1 MILVLAMALSILP
14 AGVNS
19 VEKEVKAAVPGI
31 VSGATYKIVSAY
43 NGKAITQ
50 TDVSDYWADCVV
62 WNTDAM
68 SDLARWRVEE
78 SGDYYT
84 ITNIVTNKTMKTT
97 GTNRGDKLDLNSN
110 DNADRYKWKLEP
122 ITSGEYAGC
131 FYIIS
136 AVRDSNGEEEYAEI
150 ISDDDKRD
158 KDGAQVRQWTKVTSI
173 DYEPRQIWRF
183 EKSDA
188 EYTGFTEEMSD
199 IMLNAYAK
207 RNYVDNVDT
216 GGKTLY
222 TDDKDW
228 GMAEE
233 LEALLDGYETTG
245 KAIYK
250 TMFCNVFDDY
260 IANDCGYTGGEYVQK
275 RNGSGR
281 YGGEDWTKNPAN
293 DDIAW
298 YVIAS
303 VRAYLLFGIEKYLTV
318 GKQNF
323 DKMFERANSNPDN
336 NGMLIWNMST
346 GNGSLSCIN
355 GPAIVA
361 ACYLAI
367 ATGDESYYTKA
378 RNVYQGWRNSG
389 MYVKEGE
396 DIGHVKDGG
405 YEGGYPCTTYNQAT
419 FIGAATMLYEHY
431 GDESYYKD
439 ACDAVKHTLK
449 AVENEEITLEN
460 GKKFRDGFCYNNIL
474 VREALQEG
482 QEALVGDMGK
492 FRGILMRYL
501 RKFVV
506 DFNKGEYLQFFKD
519 NIKIA
524 WMNRNSEGL
533 QWCEWN
539 KKAPESGIWKDVS
552 YVACN
557 AISLVANLPTY
568 ADELER
574 DAYSA
579 IEAED
584 MDYTRGLIS
593 EDSDSA
599 SGGRSLGGIKDGYY
613 TAYYNIDF
621 GSTGASKLKLR
632 YSRKTESDGSSGY
645 VEFRLGSTDGTLLAK
660 AQLDNTGDWSDWKEI
675 TVDTARITGVQNVY
689 AVFKSD
695 TEHVCNFD
703 WFRFEKAD
711 NNNQGYM
718 FLQSDS
724 TTKYAQLKNGAD
736 DTTILARSTSR
747 GDWEQLRV
755 EINGDGTV
763 SLKSLVTGKYV
774 RAAYGSN
781 GYYITANAD
790 TVNHESKFIIEK
802 FSEDSGE
809 SMQVA
814 LKSIHTGKYLMA
826 DPDDSEMYILANSAS
841 VSGAWESFHFET
853 ASGEWI
859 IPEGA
864 VLIGNEYVTSSDIR
878 IEGHQISTA
887 IGGSRVVAS
896 VEPEINGKAVKEW
909 GIIYGL
915 KSIEGVDYGVQ
926 NEDLRTDSDN
936 PYVKAYKS
944 TALGT
949 ASGKLGDSA
958 TATYFVRTTRFGAFT
973 SKEFTA
979 KYKVRA
985 YAVLADGSCVYSEN
999 VSDYSVFGISEYLYN
1014 NSMMNTEEAHQYLYN
1029 RILKTVD
1036 EDYEQVGFEWENTVV
1051 KPNGL

>member
-1 MILVLAMALSILP
+1 MEGKKEKQMKKIVSVFLIVAMVISMIPVGIKKSETR
-14 AGVNS
+14 VD
-19 VEKEVKAAVPGI
+19 AAVSGI
-31 VSGATYKIVSAY
+31 TSGATYKIVSAY

-84 ITNIVTNKTMKTT
+84 ITNIVTNKSIKTT
-97 GTNRGDKLDLNSN
+97 GNSNGDKLDLNGN
-110 DNADRYKWKLEP
+110 DNADRYKWKIVP

-131 FYIIS
+131 FFIVS
-136 AVRDSNGEEEYAEI
+136 AVKNDNGEEEYAEI
-150 ISDDDKRD
+150 ISDEDKRD
-158 KDGAQVRQWTKVTSI
+158 KDGAQVRLWTKVTSI
-173 DYEPRQIWRF
+173 DYEPRQVWRF

-188 EYTGFTEEMSD
+188 EYTKFTEEMND
-199 IMLNAYAK
+199 TIVNAFKDQYYKLNS
-207 RNYVDNVDT
+207 DT
-216 GGKTLY
+216 GY
-222 TDDKDW
+222 MAPISDDGFW
-228 GMAEE
+228 GMAEIME
-233 LEALLDGYETTG
+233 SFLDGYETTG

-250 TMFCNVFDDY
+250 DMFVTTYDDF
-260 IANDCGYTGGEYVQK
+260 IAVNT
-275 RNGSGR
+275 
-281 YGGEDWTKNPAN
+281 EDWAWKDWN

-298 YVIAS
+298 GVLAS
-303 VRAYLLFGIEKYLTV
+303 VRAYLMFGNERYLTL
-318 GKQNF
+318 GKNNF
-323 DKMFERANSNPDN
+323 DMMFERANNRSD
-336 NGMLIWNMST
+336 GMLIWKMNHENDDT
-346 GNGSLSCIN
+346 TSCIN
-355 GPAIVA
+355 GPATVA

-378 RNVYQGWRNSG
+378 KNLYDAWRNST
-389 MYVKEGE
+389 MYEREGDE
-396 DIGHVKDGG
+396 IGHVWDTMHE
-405 YEGGYPCTTYNQAT
+405 YWCSTYNQGT
-419 FIGAATMLYEHY
+419 FIGAATMLYQHY
-431 GDESYYKD
+431 GDESYYED
-439 ACDAVKHTLK
+439 ACNAVNHTMK
-449 AVENEEITLEN
+449 AL
-460 GKKFRDGFCYNNIL
+460 CYNNIL
-474 VREALQEG
+474 IKEDTDQT
-482 QEALVGDMGK
+482 DNSKM
-492 FRGILMRYL
+492 RGILVRYL
-501 RKFVV
+501 RKFIV
-506 DFNKGEYLQFFKD
+506 DFDRSEYLDFFRD

-524 WMNRNSEGL
+524 WMNRNSKNI
-533 QWCEWN
+533 QHCIWN
-539 KKAPESGIWKDVS
+539 KKTSEDITWHS
-552 YVACN
+552 YTAYNVL
-557 AISLVANLPTY
+557 SLMANLPTY

-574 DAYSA
+574 DAYSV